1 MSSSLDTYAGSGFNV
16 AAVMARALNVSAHS
30 WEYGTAAQALLELR
44 NPQIS
49 VFGNPFPHDK
59 LPTSI
64 SVENVPSLTYV
75 KPFIR
80 LDNDTLIDGDG
91 ESLLPI
97 PSFPSSRLS
106 SLFITFQLFPVI
118 ETCLRNT
125 NVRVRGKALSVILHH
140 LVFLRFC

>member
-91 ESLLPI
+91 EPLMPI
-97 PSFPSSRLS
+97 RSFPSSRLS
-106 SLFITFQLFPVI
+106 SFFQFYPVI
-118 ETCLRNT
+118 ETFLRNT
-125 NVRVRGKALSVILHH
+125 NIRVRGKALSVILHH